1 MRNMLNNL
9 KGLINESTKSI
20 KGFSKKK
27 KIILSTVSGLLLIIT
42 IGTFSY
48 ARNTYGFSMTNIQKE
63 NKINQILSTKD
74 YDKATE
80 IANKYYSNDSDKR
93 NIFVKI
99 INLCRETKTGSLD
112 EANQYIQQELKNMPK
127 IVDINFKPTYSFS
140 YDYVDVILTVK
151 NEGNKDIN
159 YVKINLFFLDGS
171 GNIIY
176 SDWTN
181 DNSIIKQGSTQIIKH
196 MVKWNTNW
204 KDVKTEVEDWKFR

>member
-9 KGLINESTKSI
+9 KGLTNESTKSI

-27 KIILSTVSGLLLIIT
+27 KIILSTVSGLLLITT

-93 NIFVKI
+93 NIFVKT
-99 INLCRETKTGSLD
+99 INLCKETKTGSLD